1 MKNEL
6 SLLILIKTLKNKI
19 SKLEKELK
27 DKDEELEQLKYE
39 LHSILEEQ
47 ETNNCEDEYF
57 NFLES
62 DVITQMNKSYRNYK
76 GNGVIK

>member
-62 DVITQMNKSYRNYK
+62 DVITQMNKAFRNYK
-76 GNGVIK
+76 EKEKEK

>member
-39 LHSILEEQ
+39 LHNILEEQ

-62 DVITQMNKSYRNYK
+62 DAITQMNKSYRNYN
-76 GNGVIK
+76 GNKEC

>member
-1 MKNEL
+1 MKYEL

-62 DVITQMNKSYRNYK
+62 DVITQMNKSYRNYN
-76 GNGVIK
+76 GNKE

>member
-39 LHSILEEQ
+39 LHNILEEQ

-76 GNGVIK
+76 

>member
-1 MKNEL
+1 MAKEYKL

-62 DVITQMNKSYRNYK
+62 DAITQMNNLYRNYN
-76 GNGVIK
+76 GNKE